1 MNESPLSI
9 LIVTSDMPSHPYA
22 ATKLAKILAK
32 AEHKVTLAAPGGP
45 AMDRVLSETLGTSN
59 VTCVQAGTAST
70 EKHVSEREVVDPLS
84 WKTLWNNLRHPY
96 ATSVVINELMDSQEG
111 MFQPICDLVSKEY
124 YDLVIPIHSIANT
137 VCDAVE
143 AAVGNSISVMIF
155 SSLPYDPAI
164 FLGERKAW
172 NMPRSL
178 TIFPHVAAYSSKPP
192 RNPFC
197 YLVQLFWKILDSWL
211 SARMW
216 AHCGIANNQRRAKR
230 GLGPIADGW
239 RGYVQQYPVLTFG
252 GTPPFL
258 DNDIPVASNVLAVGA
273 LHVSTLEI
281 RGDLK
286 TWLEGA
292 KNGIVYVGFGTGV
305 TLSSEEA
312 SNITGDLLYNLCL
325 EPDGPHVLWALRT
338 SERKRLRPVID
349 TIMCSEPSLASNGHL
364 EYLGGRLRIQGDVPQ
379 SALLSSGQRL

>member
-1 MNESPLSI
+1 
-9 LIVTSDMPSHPYA
+9 
-22 ATKLAKILAK
+22 
-32 AEHKVTLAAPGGP
+32 
-45 AMDRVLSETLGTSN
+45 
-59 VTCVQAGTAST
+59 
-70 EKHVSEREVVDPLS
+70 
-84 WKTLWNNLRHPY
+84 
-96 ATSVVINELMDSQEG
+96 MDSQEG

-172 NMPRSL
+172 NIPRSL

-379 SALLSSGQRL
+379 SALLSSGRCRLFVSHMGMGSFAEGVQGAVPFIAYPSGADQWANAQRAVEAGVAIKAPYRMTGIGDLVCCALRNDLLFAKAREASKRLKDVRGEEKLCTLLNLQ